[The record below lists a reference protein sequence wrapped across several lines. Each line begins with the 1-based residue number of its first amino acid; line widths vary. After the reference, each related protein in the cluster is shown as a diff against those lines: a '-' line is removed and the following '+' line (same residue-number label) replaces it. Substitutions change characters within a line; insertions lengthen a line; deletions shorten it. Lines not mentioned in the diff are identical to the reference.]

1 MDAVVVIEFGMERH
15 TQLLAVLHG
24 YDVPFAGC
32 QDVASLTCFRDERSA
47 NERHRDVVH
56 FAKWPIGMKAAQL
69 ATVGVAAHGDGHGA
83 KPLNL

>member
-15 TQLLAVLHG
+15 TRLIALLHG
-24 YDVPFAGC
+24 YDVPLAGC
-32 QDVASLTCFRDERSA
+32 KAGASLTCFRDERSA

-56 FAKWPIGMKAAQL
+56 FAKSPIGMKAAQL

>member
-15 TQLLAVLHG
+15 TQLLAVLYG

-32 QDVASLTCFRDERSA
+32 QDVAFLADFRDDRSA

-56 FAKWPIGMKAAQL
+56 FA
-69 ATVGVAAHGDGHGA
+69 
-83 KPLNL
+83 N